1 VAAGNIDLNVV
12 LRGKSQLDSANRS
25 LGELAKKTQQA
36 QSSSMSLG
44 RAAKFAATA
53 LAAVGA
59 AQIIRGTL
67 NAIRTFEDLKA
78 TLVTIQGD
86 ANRAAQAFDMIAK
99 FTATTTFQL
108 DEVSNGFI
116 TLRNAG
122 LNPTVL
128 MMEELGNIAAGMG
141 KRFDD
146 VARAVFNAT
155 TGEFEMLKQLGI
167 KVKTEGEN
175 ITATFRGTSVT
186 MKKDADSIV
195 NYLRSIGKEDFAGA
209 IEARSKTLTGS
220 LSNMGDALGVLAM
233 KLGEAGLTRALT
245 QATKDLTTFI
255 DRNQELV
262 QTLGKGLGDA
272 VTFTTKNIEGLTFAV
287 TALFAVFGK
296 SPVGRIVSALTAAGI
311 LIGKTYDE
319 IVNGI
324 DKLQKTY
331 DKFTGKAPQTIRVF
345 YDFDETAKQVNQTL
359 KDGSVAYD
367 SYNEKQ
373 AETNRLAYETK
384 IAKEQE
390 QKAIKDLKK
399 QLEDAYYEAQRL
411 EASFEQNALY
421 AALKQVTDQ
430 GTMLEMKTAVL
441 ADGFRV
447 FSQTAS
453 SEITD
458 VILEAKTLDEAL
470 GNIAKATLRALIQGF
485 INLGIVIFILEPLE
499 KWIRR
504 QIDSQKKLNRELK
517 TEIAL
522 RTVLA
527 FFGGGGGGI
536 PFFANGGRTPANQP
550 IIVGERGPEL
560 FVPGTA
566 GEVIPNNELGVG
578 SGMSGGGGDEINVT
592 FNINTIDATDF
603 DTLLTTRQDL
613 IIGLINRGLAERG
626 RRSLTA

>member
-1 VAAGNIDLNVV
+1 MAAGNIDLNVV

-86 ANRAAQAFDMIAK
+86 ANKAAQAFDMIAK

-122 LNPTVL
+122 LNPTVQ

-209 IEARSKTLTGS
+209 IEARSKTLTGA

-311 LIGKTYDE
+311 LIGKTYEE
-319 IVNGI
+319 IVKGI
-324 DKLQKTY
+324 DKLQTAY

-345 YDFDETAKQVNQTL
+345 YDFDETAKQVNKTL

-367 SYNEKQ
+367 SYNDKQ

-411 EASFEQNALY
+411 EASFEENALY

-430 GTMLEMKTAVL
+430 GTLLEMKTAVL
-441 ADGFRV
+441 ADGMRV
-447 FSQTAS
+447 FAQTAS
-453 SEITD
+453 SEIAD

-504 QIDSQKKLNRELK
+504 QIESQKKLNRELK
-517 TEIAL
+517 QEIAL

-560 FVPGTA
+560 FVPNTA

-578 SGMSGGGGDEINVT
+578 AGTGAGGDNISVT

-603 DTLLTTRQDL
+603 DTLLTTRQEL

>member
-1 VAAGNIDLNVV
+1 
-12 LRGKSQLDSANRS
+12 
-25 LGELAKKTQQA
+25 
-36 QSSSMSLG
+36 M
-44 RAAKFAATA
+44 
-53 LAAVGA
+53 
-59 AQIIRGTL
+59 
-67 NAIRTFEDLKA
+67 
-78 TLVTIQGD
+78 
-86 ANRAAQAFDMIAK
+86 
-99 FTATTTFQL
+99 
-108 DEVSNGFI
+108 
-116 TLRNAG
+116 
-122 LNPTVL
+122 
-128 MMEELGNIAAGMG
+128 
-141 KRFDD
+141 
-146 VARAVFNAT
+146 
-155 TGEFEMLKQLGI
+155 
-167 KVKTEGEN
+167 
-175 ITATFRGTSVT
+175 
-186 MKKDADSIV
+186 
-195 NYLRSIGKEDFAGA
+195 
-209 IEARSKTLTGS
+209 
-220 LSNMGDALGVLAM
+220 
-233 KLGEAGLTRALT
+233 
-245 QATKDLTTFI
+245 
-255 DRNQELV
+255 
-262 QTLGKGLGDA
+262 
-272 VTFTTKNIEGLTFAV
+272 
-287 TALFAVFGK
+287 
-296 SPVGRIVSALTAAGI
+296 
-311 LIGKTYDE
+311 
-319 IVNGI
+319 
-324 DKLQKTY
+324 
-331 DKFTGKAPQTIRVF
+331 
-345 YDFDETAKQVNQTL
+345 
-359 KDGSVAYD
+359 AYD